1 MNAHLTSQHLH
12 WNWMH
17 EFSMKL
23 EQAIHSTRVWQIVT
37 IVAILSAIVL
47 LLAFAEVFSSG
58 SPQQSFQYYG
68 YPSYPG
74 YPVIP

>member
-1 MNAHLTSQHLH
+1 MNAHLTSEHIQ

-17 EFSMKL
+17 EFSHKL
-23 EQAIHSTRVWQIVT
+23 EQAIHSPRVWQIV
-37 IVAILSAIVL
+37 IAVAIIAAIVML
-47 LLAFAEVFSSG
+47 MAFAQVFSGG
-58 SPQQSFQYYG
+58 STEQTYQYYG